1 MIKRTRK
8 LTPITAWLTF
18 PMMLCLLVWFP
29 LSLSGSEDNP
39 GGKGNLKGFIYK
51 RDGKT
56 PLWGAQVLLK
66 NVKTGKIFESN
77 VTDAVGDYKFTDIP
91 EGNYKL
97 KILVKDKDY
106 EVKTVDFMVK
116 IFDGKTSTLSFSLK
130 KYRKFLI
137 LGIPP
142 CKIFAFIAGLATIG
156 VLVL

>member
-1 MIKRTRK
+1 MIKRN
-8 LTPITAWLTF
+8 ITQFAAWVTF
-18 PMMLCLLVWFP
+18 PLLVCLLVWVP
-29 LSLSGSEDNP
+29 LPLSGSEDNP
-39 GGKGNLKGFIYK
+39 VGKGNLKGFIYK

-66 NVKTGKIFESN
+66 EVKTGKIFESN
-77 VTDAVGDYKFTDIP
+77 VTDAVGDYKFMDIP

-106 EVKTVDFMVK
+106 EVKTADFMVK

-137 LGIPP
+137 LGLPL
-142 CKIFAFIAGLATIG
+142 CKVFAIIAGVATVG